1 MGRVRSFVDPWLA
14 LCGVEFKFLPSF
26 LSRPFWSF
34 PFHSLKQILSPP
46 LVPTFRFNI
55 LYIYLLP
62 PTSLSYFPV
71 NVLLP
76 SPCALFFRL
85 QTPSWSQEIFFQS
98 VCLIPCPSTHR
109 YGNTMLLDTSF
120 KSGRGR
126 ECSGLHDPPLQDLFW
141 MRTWLIFI
149 LYSSPLSLRATVS

>member
-1 MGRVRSFVDPWLA
+1 MQWEGGRSFVDPRFA
-14 LCGVEFKFLPSF
+14 LSPVEFKFLPSF
-26 LSRPFWSF
+26 LSRPSWSF

-85 QTPSWSQEIFFQS
+85 QTPSWSQEIFFHS
-98 VCLIPCPSTHR
+98 VCPIPCPSTHR

-120 KSGRGR
+120 KSGRGNVQVCMTLLYEIFF
-126 ECSGLHDPPLQDLFW
+126 ECTPGLF
-141 MRTWLIFI
+141 
-149 LYSSPLSLRATVS
+149 LYYIAHPYHYV